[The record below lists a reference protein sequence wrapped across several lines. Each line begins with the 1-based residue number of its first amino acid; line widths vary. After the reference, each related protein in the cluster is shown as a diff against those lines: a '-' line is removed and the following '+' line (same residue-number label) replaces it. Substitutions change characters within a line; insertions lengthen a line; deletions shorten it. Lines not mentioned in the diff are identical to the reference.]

1 MTPSR
6 NVALMCPATTKAD
19 VDTHTSV
26 FPSLYEDRG
35 ERGVGERGVGERAV
49 VNVVGSGAARVV
61 SGRRAAAGLSP
72 AYAPGRLSL
81 DGTVLGGMR
90 DRDYLLTANSKH

>member
-1 MTPSR
+1 MTPFC

-26 FPSLYEDRG
+26 FQPMYEDRG
-35 ERGVGERGVGERAV
+35 ERGVGERAV
-49 VNVVGSGAARVV
+49 VSVVGSGAARVV

-72 AYAPGRLSL
+72 AYASASGI
-81 DGTVLGGMR
+81 GGPTTR
-90 DRDYLLTANSKH
+90 SP

>member
-1 MTPSR
+1 MTPFR

-26 FPSLYEDRG
+26 FQPMYEDRG
-35 ERGVGERGVGERAV
+35 EPAV
-49 VNVVGSGAARVV
+49 VSVVGSGAARVV

-72 AYAPGRLSL
+72 AYASASGI
-81 DGTVLGGMR
+81 GGPTTR
-90 DRDYLLTANSKH
+90 SP